1 MDVDQ
6 HAAAVDVGNLQLNQ
20 LFTPHA
26 GRIEY
31 EQPDPMQNTAGAL
44 DKPLHF
50 FSGEDL
56 G

>member
-6 HAAAVDVGNLQLNQ
+6 HAAAVDVGKLQLNQ
-20 LFTPHA
+20 LFAPHPS
-26 GRIEY
+26 RIED
-31 EQPDPMQNTAGAL
+31 EQPDPMQSTAGAL
-44 DKPLHF
+44 DKPLYF